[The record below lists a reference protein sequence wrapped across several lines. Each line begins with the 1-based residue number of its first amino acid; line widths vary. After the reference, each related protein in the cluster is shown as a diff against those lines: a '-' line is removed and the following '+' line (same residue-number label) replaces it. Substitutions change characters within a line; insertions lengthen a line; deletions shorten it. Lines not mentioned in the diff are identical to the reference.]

1 MQRIQN
7 IHQQFLQEVCMY
19 FKNHYVC
26 IIRKDSTKFETEDL
40 FGEIKGWLKKRNS
53 ILHAFAKSK
62 PGMPTM
68 EVNVY
73 IEHAIKTSGEGL
85 RLTSLLKKWFDQQK
99 LITKTL

>member
-1 MQRIQN
+1 
-7 IHQQFLQEVCMY
+7 MY